1 MFNIKKIEPKFAN
14 SETIKRKPSLMVPN
28 SLTFLDFDIS
38 ESNVYSETLEKTDF
52 IPIKKT
58 KMFRSNTYKL
68 FNDNI
73 SETTKC
79 SEDKSIKKVT
89 FSTVEIIRI
98 KKFKKY
104 NARNNFPLA
113 EIQKNLNDVKKEKK
127 YKNEASL
134 CIIF

>member
-1 MFNIKKIEPKFAN
+1 MFNLKKIEPKFAN
-14 SETIKRKPSLMVPN
+14 TKTIKRNPSFMIKN

-52 IPIKKT
+52 IPKKKT

-113 EIQKNLNDVKKEKK
+113 EIQKNLNDVKNNKK
-127 YKNEASL
+127 NNNEESL

>member
-1 MFNIKKIEPKFAN
+1 MI
-14 SETIKRKPSLMVPN
+14 PN

-58 KMFRSNTYKL
+58 KMYRSNTYKL

-113 EIQKNLNDVKKEKK
+113 EIQKNLNDVKNEKK
-127 YKNEASL
+127 YKKEASL